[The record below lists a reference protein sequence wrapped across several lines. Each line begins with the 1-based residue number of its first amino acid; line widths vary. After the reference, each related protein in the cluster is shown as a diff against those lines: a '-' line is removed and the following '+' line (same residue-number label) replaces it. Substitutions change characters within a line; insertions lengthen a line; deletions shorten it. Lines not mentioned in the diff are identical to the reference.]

1 MLFSGHL
8 TIFDINC
15 FLERFIW
22 LNCYGIEK
30 TYQGTCGKLFSSLFA
45 IIMEIHSVE
54 DRVFDQS

>member
-8 TIFDINC
+8 TIFAITF

-22 LNCYGIEK
+22 LNRYGIEK
-30 TYQGTCGKLFSSLFA
+30 TYQGTSGKNFSSLFA

-54 DRVFDQS
+54 YRVCDQS